1 MKKILT
7 TLIAIVLTSSI
18 AVNAA
23 ESKVQHWV
31 NHWMSPITKKER
43 AYNEKQAE
51 AQKAHKK
58 RQADLK
64 KQQHER
70 QKAYEKRKK
79 DREKAYKKQQKER
92 EKALREAQKR
102 RDDRNKAIRDEANFW
117 RSLFDRK

>member
-7 TLIAIVLTSSI
+7 TFIAIILTSSI
-18 AVNAA
+18 ATNAA
-23 ESKVQHWV
+23 ESRVQNWV

-43 AYNEKQAE
+43 AYNDKQVE
-51 AQKAHKK
+51 AQKAHKA
-58 RQADLK
+58 RQAQLK

-92 EKALREAQKR
+92 EKALKEAQKR
-102 RDDRNKAIRDEANFW
+102 RDNRNKAIRDEANFW
-117 RSLFDRK
+117 KSLFHRK

>member
-23 ESKVQHWV
+23 ESRVQHWV
-31 NHWMSPITKKER
+31 DHLLAPITKKEKV
-43 AYNEKQAE
+43 YNDKQAE
-51 AQKAHKK
+51 AQKAQKA
-58 RQADLK
+58 RQAQLK
-64 KQQHER
+64 KQQKER
-70 QKAYEKRKK
+70 QKAYEKKKK

-117 RSLFDRK
+117 KSLFHRK

>member
-7 TLIAIVLTSSI
+7 TFIALMLTSLIAT
-18 AVNAA
+18 NAA
-23 ESKVQHWV
+23 ESRVQHWV
-31 NHWMSPITKKER
+31 NHCMSPITKKER
-43 AYNEKQAE
+43 AYNDKQAE

-79 DREKAYKKQQKER
+79 DREKAYKKQQRER

-117 RSLFDRK
+117 KSFFHRK